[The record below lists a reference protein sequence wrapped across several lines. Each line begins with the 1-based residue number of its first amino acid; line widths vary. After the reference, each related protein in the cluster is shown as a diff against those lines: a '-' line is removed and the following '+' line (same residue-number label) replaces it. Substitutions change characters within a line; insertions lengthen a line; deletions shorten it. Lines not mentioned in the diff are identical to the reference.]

1 MTQHKQS
8 HRIKSHRRTSHHI
21 ALHQNRSHHHHG
33 TAEGSF
39 TAKTW
44 FGHRA
49 GRSPCAHSIGKFFLC
64 YILLFSSE
72 TSAPGSPGN
81 CLYIYL
87 TIHIHIMLQNE
98 VIEPQCF
105 QSALQRFLPRLYFRT
120 PLCWSRMDFLE
131 LLSRGLMFEGS
142 VANKIVKQPFTR
154 VYLWKKDKLN
164 FISQRSH
171 DFSLKSLCAAWW
183 CYSVR
188 PWWSQATKCCNWYS
202 DRCGLWTF
210 WAVVGPLWKLK
221 GLCWLEIQCLLRS
234 WNPKNPLD
242 EDVFARFDLKSCDN
256 RIFQIK
262 NIVVWIFLVEKRS
275 TLRPFGLWSGRLV
288 VYRTCL
294 QDLWTCQFANDGS
307 K

>member
-1 MTQHKQS
+1 MYITEVL
-8 HRIKSHRRTSHHI
+8 I
-21 ALHQNRSHHHHG
+21 
-33 TAEGSF
+33 
-39 TAKTW
+39 W
-44 FGHRA
+44 Y
-49 GRSPCAHSIGKFFLC
+49 HSTYYYTYTLQ
-64 YILLFSSE
+64 
-72 TSAPGSPGN
+72 
-81 CLYIYL
+81 YL

-98 VIEPQCF
+98 VMEPQCF
-105 QSALQRFLPRLYFRT
+105 QSAMQRFLPRLYFRT

-164 FISQRSH
+164 LISQRSH

-234 WNPKNPLD
+234 WNPKNPLN
-242 EDVFARFDLKSCDN
+242 EDVFARFDLKSYFSDQKHCCLDL
-256 RIFQIK
+256 FGGK
-262 NIVVWIFLVEKRS
+262 KGA
-275 TLRPFGLWSGRLV
+275 PFAPSVCGQEGLWFIGPVFKTYGPVSLRMMAVNICKQQISGWPLV
-288 VYRTCL
+288 GNEGINLYIGIL
-294 QDLWTCQFANDGS
+294 GIHSLIPY
-307 K
+307 